1 MDKFKSLSLMLIAG
15 LLVGC
20 SSSSLGY
27 NAQGQV
33 VNALARDNNLLLQPS
48 HIESANAQQVI
59 EINQLKNSVYGLF
72 FKQGIFAGQDNLG
85 SPDFKYQRWQ
95 VPLVIGSMID
105 VNRNYLGQFHDFLPN
120 LAIQSGSKYP
130 DYQSFLDAVYRVNN
144 WDTFAPNE
152 QKLLCQST
160 VHCLYIDDRLWWVN
174 AFLGYAEGLLVNNP
188 QDPNLAKMLDYAY
201 KIFVDGIT
209 RDDYIN
215 EIATPGAKSVM
226 WFSGVGK
233 AAEYKSTISNSLYVT
248 AGARLAK
255 LIKFKYGEDDPQ
267 YDYTRVLKD
276 TQSVADGYFLAY
288 FDKLNS
294 DGLLMDGV
302 ITRDLDVSNKDL
314 NGKVVNQ
321 IFTYNQGVVLPGMAI
336 LAQLTGKT
344 KYLKFAKKLVVA
356 SYAISLQHAGFW
368 DDYGYLQA
376 NGWFADGDGI
386 AFRLA
391 YWQYFSLFLENYNL
405 TSDLK
410 FRQLVEDFVANN
422 ARQVVVRPVNLTN
435 YGMSAY
441 LKTAMS
447 PNHNDFPNL
456 PRGKAYTSYPDGY
469 SVPGTAAALEL
480 LVLQQRVQNFSL
492 QQKN

>member
-1 MDKFKSLSLMLIAG
+1 MNKLQSISLMLTAG

-20 SSSSLGY
+20 SSASLGY
-27 NAQGQV
+27 NAHGQV
-33 VNALARDNNLLLQPS
+33 ANSLPTDNSLLFQASDVASVNS
-48 HIESANAQQVI
+48 QQVMQ
-59 EINQLKNSVYGLF
+59 INQLKNTVYGLF

-130 DYQSFLDAVYRVNN
+130 DYQSFLETVYRVNN

-152 QKLLCQST
+152 QKLLCKST

-174 AFLGYAEGLLVNNP
+174 AFLSYAEGLFVNNP
-188 QDPNLAKMLDYAY
+188 QDPNFVKMLGYAY

-215 EIATPGAKSVM
+215 EIATPGAQSVM
-226 WFSGVGK
+226 WFSGVGQTT
-233 AAEYKSTISNSLYVT
+233 EYKSTISNSLYVT

-255 LIKFKYGEDDPQ
+255 LIKFKYGEDNPQ
-267 YDYTRVLKD
+267 YNYRQVLND
-276 TQSVADGYFLAY
+276 TQLVADGYFLDD

-294 DGLLMDGV
+294 AGLLMDGV
-302 ITRDLDVSNKDL
+302 TTRGLNASNKAL
-314 NGKVVNQ
+314 KGKVVNQ
-321 IFTYNQGVVLPGMAI
+321 MFTYNQGVVLPGVAI
-336 LAQLTGKT
+336 LAQLTGKS
-344 KYLKFAKKLVVA
+344 KYLEFAKKLVLA
-356 SYAISLQHAGFW
+356 SYTSSLQHKGFW

-391 YWQYFSLFLENYNL
+391 YWQYFSLFLENYDL
-405 TSDLK
+405 GSDSK
-410 FRQLVEDFVANN
+410 FRQLVEDFVTRN
-422 ARQVVVRPVNLTN
+422 AHQVQVRSVDLTS
-435 YGMSAY
+435 YGMPIY

-447 PNHNDFPNL
+447 PNHNNFPNL
-456 PRGKAYTSYPDGY
+456 PSGKAYTSYPDGY
-469 SVPGTAAALEL
+469 SVPSTAGALEL
-480 LVLQQRVQNFSL
+480 LVLQQRVQNFSR
-492 QQKN
+492 QQEN

>member
-1 MDKFKSLSLMLIAG
+1 MNKFKLIILMLPACLIVA
-15 LLVGC
+15 C

-27 NAQGQV
+27 NSRGHV
-33 VNALARDNNLLLQPS
+33 LNALSTDNNLLLQPS
-48 HIESANAQQVI
+48 SVESANAQQVI
-59 EINQLKNSVYGLF
+59 EINQLKNSIYGLF

-85 SPDFKYQRWQ
+85 SADFKYQRWQ

-120 LAIQSGSKYP
+120 LSTQSSSKYP
-130 DYQSFLDAVYRVNN
+130 DYQSFLETVYRVNN

-174 AFLGYAEGLLVNNP
+174 AFLSYVEGLLVNNP
-188 QDPNLAKMLDYAY
+188 QDPNLEKMLDYAY
-201 KIFVDGIT
+201 KIFVNGIT

-226 WFSGVGK
+226 WFSGVGQ

-255 LIKFKYGEDDPQ
+255 LIKFKYGEDNSK

-276 TQSVADGYFLAY
+276 TQSVADGYFLDC

-302 ITRDLDVSNKDL
+302 ITRGLDASNKDL
-314 NGKVVNQ
+314 SGKVVNQ

-344 KYLKFAKKLVVA
+344 KYLKFAKKLVVS
-356 SYAISLQHAGFW
+356 SYASSLQHAGFW
-368 DDYGYLQA
+368 DDYGYQQA

-391 YWQYFSLFLENYNL
+391 YWQYFSLFLENYDL

-410 FRQLVEDFVANN
+410 FRQLVEDFVTNN
-422 ARQVVVRPVNLTN
+422 AQQLVVRPVNLTN
-435 YGMSAY
+435 YGTSTY

-447 PNHNDFPNL
+447 PNHNNFPNL
-456 PRGKAYTSYPDGY
+456 PSGKAYTSYPDGY

-480 LVLQQRVQNFSL
+480 LVLQQRLQNFSL